1 MLNNNFKNLKRYGQN
16 FLIDKNILQNI
27 IDYAQIED
35 DDVVLEIG
43 PGQGVLTRALLNR
56 GVSCLHAVEIDER
69 LRPELESLASEN
81 LNLKLHWSDAVKFNY
96 AALEP
101 FPNKVIANI
110 PYNITTPLIWEL
122 LKFADKGL
130 NKFIFMV
137 QKEAADRIIAKA
149 DSKERYPLGVAIEA
163 MGGAKILKSVSPEC
177 FKPVPKVKSALIE
190 IKIDKNFE
198 LMRDN
203 LFSRLLHIAF
213 AHRRKTLLNNL
224 KNFVSEPEQV
234 LKDFKNLRAEDLSA
248 DDWIKIYEIIKLIGC
263 PVAPVRL
270 REYGHVL
277 SSMSRSDRGVQ
288 LKI

>member
-1 MLNNNFKNLKRYGQN
+1 MSNNNFKNLKRYGQN

-27 IDYAQIED
+27 IDYAQIKD

-43 PGQGVLTRALLNR
+43 PGQGVLTRALLSR
-56 GVSCLHAVEIDER
+56 GLRCLHAVEIDER
-69 LRPELESLASEN
+69 LRPELESVANEN

-96 AALEP
+96 AELEP

-122 LKFADKGL
+122 LKFADRGL

-137 QKEAADRIIAKA
+137 QKEAADRIAAKA
-149 DSKERYPLGVAIEA
+149 DSKERYPLGAAIEA

-190 IKIDKNFE
+190 IKIEKNFE

-234 LKDFKNLRAEDLSA
+234 LQDFKNLRAEDLNA
-248 DDWIKIYEIIKLIGC
+248 DDWLKIYNLIKNFG
-263 PVAPVRL
+263 
-270 REYGHVL
+270 
-277 SSMSRSDRGVQ
+277 DDD
-288 LKI
+288 

>member
-1 MLNNNFKNLKRYGQN
+1 MNNNFKNLKRYGQN

-203 LFSRLLHIAF
+203 LFSKLLHIAF

>member
-1 MLNNNFKNLKRYGQN
+1 MNNNFKNLKRYGQN
-16 FLIDKNILQNI
+16 FLVDKNILQNI

-203 LFSRLLHIAF
+203 LFSKLLHIAF

-234 LKDFKNLRAEDLSA
+234 LQDFKNLRAEDLNA
-248 DDWIKIYEIIKLIGC
+248 DDWLKIYNLIKISG
-263 PVAPVRL
+263 
-270 REYGHVL
+270 
-277 SSMSRSDRGVQ
+277 DDD
-288 LKI
+288 

>member
-1 MLNNNFKNLKRYGQN
+1 MNNNFKNLKRYGQN

-203 LFSRLLHIAF
+203 LFSKLLHIAF

-234 LKDFKNLRAEDLSA
+234 LKDFKNLRAEDLNA
-248 DDWIKIYEIIKLIGC
+248 DDWLKIYNLIKISG
-263 PVAPVRL
+263 
-270 REYGHVL
+270 
-277 SSMSRSDRGVQ
+277 DDD
-288 LKI
+288 

>member
-1 MLNNNFKNLKRYGQN
+1 MSNNNFKNLKRYGQN
-16 FLIDKNILQNI
+16 FLVDKNILQNI
-27 IDYAQIED
+27 IDYAQIKD

-43 PGQGVLTRALLNR
+43 PGQGVLTRALLSR
-56 GVSCLHAVEIDER
+56 GLRCLHAVEIDER
-69 LRPELESLASEN
+69 LRPELESLANEN

-96 AALEP
+96 AELEP

-122 LKFADKGL
+122 LKFAERGL

-137 QKEAADRIIAKA
+137 QKEAADRIAAKA
-149 DSKERYPLGVAIEA
+149 DSKERYPLGAAIEA

-190 IKIDKNFE
+190 IKIEKNFE

-203 LFSRLLHIAF
+203 LFSRLLHVAF

-234 LKDFKNLRAEDLSA
+234 LQDFKNLRAEDLNA
-248 DDWIKIYEIIKLIGC
+248 DDWLKIYNLIKISG
-263 PVAPVRL
+263 
-270 REYGHVL
+270 
-277 SSMSRSDRGVQ
+277 DDD
-288 LKI
+288 